1 MIHRIGLGGH
11 QELPACG
18 IPECA
23 MHQPTPGALQL
34 FDGKSQF
41 LRCFYA

>member
-1 MIHRIGLGGH
+1 MIHLTGLGGH

-18 IPECA
+18 TPECDMLQA
-23 MHQPTPGALQL
+23 TPGASQL